1 MKIKIRYLYIILGI
15 IIYLCVGSIYSW
27 SVFRKPLEEILKITA
42 TQSGMPYMLF
52 LLFFALTMPIAGRKI
67 EKLGPFKMI
76 FLGNIFLLTGFLIS
90 GFSNNILKITIS
102 YGIIAGIGVGIIY
115 GVPIA
120 VAAKHFPERKGLAMG
135 LTLVGFG
142 LSPFIT
148 APIIKNFINLYG
160 PFNTFKILGIL
171 FFIIIFLSSLLLKF
185 PEKQTVV
192 NLSQQNSN
200 NMEITTGQMIK
211 LKEFYGLWFCY
222 LIGSI
227 SGLMAIG
234 ITSPFAQ
241 EVIGVSSTTA
251 ALFVSIFAIFN
262 AIGRPLFGFL
272 TDKLKYLK
280 TILISFVLIL
290 IASIFGLFI
299 DKGREIFF
307 ILSFSLF
314 WLNLGGWL
322 AIAPTTTSLIFGAKN
337 YTSNYG
343 VIFTAYGVGAVFG
356 TILSGLFKD
365 IFGTYK
371 FVFYPIIFLCIFG
384 IIISFLTL
392 RKESN
397 K

>member
-1 MKIKIRYLYIILGI
+1 MKIKYLYIILGI
-15 IIYLCVGSIYSW
+15 IIYICVGSIYSW

-42 TQSGMPYMLF
+42 TQSGIPYMLF
-52 LLFFALTMPIAGRKI
+52 LLFFALTMPVAGKNI
-67 EKLGPFKMI
+67 EKFGPFKII
-76 FLGNIFLLTGFLIS
+76 FLGNIFLLAGFLIS
-90 GFSNNILKITIS
+90 GFSNNILTISFS

-135 LTLVGFG
+135 ITLVGFG

-160 PFNTFKILGIL
+160 PFNTFKILGVL
-171 FFIIIFLSSLLLKF
+171 FFIVIFISSMLLKF
-185 PEKQTVV
+185 PEKQSVV
-192 NLSQQNSN
+192 NLNQQSIDNL
-200 NMEITTGQMIK
+200 EISTTQMIK
-211 LKEFYGLWFCY
+211 TKTFYGLWFCY
-222 LIGSI
+222 LIGTL

-241 EVIGVSSTTA
+241 EIIGVSSNQA
-251 ALFVSIFAIFN
+251 AFFVSTFAVFN

-280 TILISFVLIL
+280 TILISFILIL
-290 IASIFGLFI
+290 VASIIGLFL
-299 DKGREIFF
+299 DRGREIFF

-322 AIAPTTTSLIFGAKN
+322 AIAPTTTALIFGVKN

-343 VIFTAYGVGAVFG
+343 IVFTAYGAGAVLG
-356 TILSGLFKD
+356 TLLSGLFKD
-365 IFGTYK
+365 IFGSYK
-371 FVFYPIIFLCIFG
+371 FVFYPLIFLCVIG
-384 IIISFLTL
+384 IIIAILAFKK
-392 RKESN
+392 RQIN
-397 K
+397 D

>member
-1 MKIKIRYLYIILGI
+1 MKYLYIILGI
-15 IIYLCVGSIYSW
+15 IIYMCIGSIYSW
-27 SVFRKPLEEILKITA
+27 SVFRKPLEEILKISA

-52 LLFFALTMPIAGRKI
+52 LLFFALTMPFAGRKI
-67 EKLGPFKMI
+67 EKLGPFKTI
-76 FLGNIFLLTGFLIS
+76 LFGNIFLLTGFLIS
-90 GFSNNILKITIS
+90 GFSQDILKISLS

-120 VAAKHFPERKGLAMG
+120 VSAKHFPERKGLAIG
-135 LTLVGFG
+135 LTLAGFG

-160 PFNTFKILGIL
+160 AFNTFKILGIL
-171 FFIIIFLSSLLLKF
+171 FFVVIFLSSLLLKF
-185 PEKQTVV
+185 PEKQMVS
-192 NLSQQNSN
+192 NINQQNSN
-200 NMEITTGQMIK
+200 DTEITTGKMLK
-211 LKEFYGLWFCY
+211 SKEFYGLWFCY

-241 EVIGVSSTTA
+241 EVIGVSSSTA

-280 TILISFVLIL
+280 TILISFILIL
-290 IASIFGLFI
+290 IASILGLFA
-299 DKGREIFF
+299 DKGKEVFF

-343 VIFTAYGVGAVFG
+343 VVFTAYGVGAVFG

-371 FVFYPIIFLCIFG
+371 FVFYPIIFLCIMG

-392 RKESN
+392 RRK
-397 K
+397 